1 MSIESLVEKI
11 VEDCTKKG
19 APEFPKCDF
28 SELERQSK
36 YFERT
41 FSMPMPD
48 AYKRVLKISN
58 GLKSNN
64 LNVFPVTSHV
74 FMSEDIYGANEAMA
88 PDNDIVIFAQRN
100 DEIYGFDNYLNKFV
114 ATDVYEGLSEEF
126 ESSEEFFEYL
136 LKKAI

>member
-1 MSIESLVEKI
+1 M
-11 VEDCTKKG
+11 
-19 APEFPKCDF
+19 
-28 SELERQSK
+28 
-36 YFERT
+36 
-41 FSMPMPD
+41 
-48 AYKRVLKISN
+48 LKISN
-58 GLKSNN
+58 GLKSND